1 MTMIDF
7 QNIIVNFADGVGTVS
22 LNRPQ
27 KLNALSSQVMQEIGQ
42 AFDALSLEKKLRVVV
57 LRGEGGNFAAG
68 ADVAEVI
75 CLPDPSAG
83 YLFAKTAG
91 SVYDKIYSYPV
102 PVVASID
109 GYALGGG
116 FELVLAT
123 DLRIATNGAKL
134 GLPEVTIGLLPG
146 GGGTQ
151 RLIRQIGF
159 INAKELLYT
168 GRTIT
173 ANEAL
178 ALGLVNKV
186 VPKEDLADETNK
198 LVSKLASLPVETIKL
213 IKNCVNNG
221 FETDLDTASEI
232 ERQAF
237 GALFSTRDAREGM
250 QAFLEKRKPNFNS
263 DLEMK

>member
-1 MTMIDF
+1 MIDY
-7 QNIIVNFADGVGTVS
+7 QYLIVNFVDGVGTIS
-22 LNRPQ
+22 LNRP
-27 KLNALSSQVMQEIGQ
+27 KKFNALSSKVMQEIGQ

-57 LRGEGGNFAAG
+57 LKGEEGNFAAG
-68 ADVAEVI
+68 ADVAEVSSI
-75 CLPDPSAG
+75 PDPSAG
-83 YLFAKTAG
+83 YVFAQAAG
-91 SVYDKIYSYPV
+91 IIYDKIYSYPV
-102 PVVASID
+102 PVVSSID

-123 DLRIATNGAKL
+123 DLRIASDAAKL
-134 GLPEVTIGLLPG
+134 GLPEVTLGLLPG

-159 INAKELLYT
+159 IKAKELLYT

-178 ALGLVNKV
+178 ELGLINKV
-186 VPKEDLADETNK
+186 VPKEKLEDETNK
-198 LVSKLASLPVETIKL
+198 LVSRLASLPVETIKL
-213 IKNCVNNG
+213 IKRCVNIG
-221 FETDLDTASEI
+221 AETDLNSASEF

-250 QAFLEKRKPNFNS
+250 LAFIEKRKPNFNS
-263 DLEMK
+263 ELEMK